1 MSAEQNIIFGTYNTF
16 HSRTGGTVGSV
27 VLQAG
32 PGENLLLNSVVS
44 SINGRALYTA
54 TTAQI
59 IPSATATP
67 VIFPTSDYNTFG
79 TNITYNTAGTFT
91 NTAGTT
97 MYLQTSYS
105 VRSTPLLS
113 SGDAGPASLQ
123 IYLQKNTQG
132 AFYAQELKSVSTT
145 SALALTGSQIIQ
157 LAPSDFFS
165 VYVRQTNTASTVASI
180 SADASTS
187 TSLLTLYQLI

>member
-1 MSAEQNIIFGTYNTF
+1 MSAEQNIHFGTINTF
-16 HSRTGGTVGSV
+16 HSRTGGTLGSV

-32 PGENLLLNSVVS
+32 PGENLLLNSIAS
-44 SINGRALYTA
+44 SINGRGLFVA

-79 TNITYNTAGTFT
+79 AGLTYNTAGYFT
-91 NTAGTT
+91 NTSGTT
-97 MYLQTSYS
+97 VYLQASYS

-123 IYLQKNTQG
+123 GYVQKNSQG
-132 AFYAQELKSVSTT
+132 AFYCQELKSVSTT

-165 VYVRQTNTASTVASI
+165 VYVRQSNTASTVASI

-187 TSLLTLYQLI
+187 ASLLTLYQLI